1 MLVEINLGNLSIHKF
16 QDKKSFLKSRWRSD
30 PLHNGYGLQ
39 DFRNRPSPNFLSPI
53 RTQPCQLGW
62 EYVKNN
68 GAESI
73 YLGIG
78 ISIIMKG
85 RIIIILQMVSWLL
98 FYECS
103 QFWLLFSFFW
113 TRKKLSW
120 RFTSEN
126 KSDGNSFM
134 LKFSSFLFDFWFY
147 TNKLHGG
154 RGDQGNLSAMT
165 VFINT
170 PLRFIVQFDI
180 CNPWTRLAVN
190 INKPWVSLTNIP

>member
-1 MLVEINLGNLSIHKF
+1 
-16 QDKKSFLKSRWRSD
+16 
-30 PLHNGYGLQ
+30 
-39 DFRNRPSPNFLSPI
+39 
-53 RTQPCQLGW
+53 
-62 EYVKNN
+62 
-68 GAESI
+68 
-73 YLGIG
+73 
-78 ISIIMKG
+78 MKG

-120 RFTSEN
+120 RFPSEK
-126 KSDGNSFM
+126 KSDGNSYM
-134 LKFSSFLFDFWFY
+134 LEFSICVFDFWFY

-190 INKPWVSLTNIP
+190 INKPWIRLTNTQFMQIKCQFWVTTLRLGGDRCKVFEKSKYFDSESVTSLITSLKAISRNLISHIAKQYLEKDSILAIFR

>member
-1 MLVEINLGNLSIHKF
+1 MEV
-16 QDKKSFLKSRWRSD
+16 
-30 PLHNGYGLQ
+30 
-39 DFRNRPSPNFLSPI
+39 RPSNGWQDYRKRTNFS
-53 RTQPCQLGW
+53 QLEQIFVG
-62 EYVKNN
+62 KN
-68 GAESI
+68 GAGSS

-120 RFTSEN
+120 RFPSEK

-134 LKFSSFLFDFWFY
+134 LEFSICVFDFWFY

-190 INKPWVSLTNIP
+190 INKPWIRLTNTQFMQIKCQFWVTTLR